1 VSTSDHGHGG
11 SNDRGGNGSFT
22 MNPDGSINT
31 ILWQDFAERSM
42 HELAVTTKALVKD
55 FYG

>member
-1 VSTSDHGHGG
+1 MSTGTRRIH
-11 SNDRGGNGSFT
+11 DRGGNGSFT

-31 ILWQDFAERSM
+31 ILLRFRRARM
-42 HELAVTTKALVKD
+42 HDELAVTTKALVKD